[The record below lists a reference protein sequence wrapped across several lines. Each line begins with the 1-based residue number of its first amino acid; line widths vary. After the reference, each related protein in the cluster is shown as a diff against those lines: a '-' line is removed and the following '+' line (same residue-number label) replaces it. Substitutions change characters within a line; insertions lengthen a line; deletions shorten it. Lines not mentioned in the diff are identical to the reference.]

1 MYIVKVINI
10 FINLP
15 CRCVCFT
22 GVMTMIKINFKVY
35 NTGLLLTIVTRLY
48 IRFPDCYELF
58 YLLSYRTFRTMVLK
72 KAAQE
77 LDNSLILEIRDD
89 LY

>member
-15 CRCVCFT
+15 YMCVCFT
-22 GVMTMIKINFKVY
+22 GVMRMIKINFKVY

-48 IRFPDCYELF
+48 IRYPDL
-58 YLLSYRTFRTMVLK
+58 
-72 KAAQE
+72 
-77 LDNSLILEIRDD
+77 
-89 LY
+89 